1 MIKLFYSYSHKDECF
16 RQEMETHLSI
26 LKQGGLIDEWH
37 DRRIQ
42 PGQEIQAEI
51 DRHLHE
57 SDVIILLISPDF
69 LASTECQKETNK
81 SMDLH
86 DRRQARVVPIIVRPC
101 AWKDHSSKVSALL
114 ALPEDGKPVSE
125 WSSRDKAFVNVY
137 EGIREIAKTIPF
149 SLQKNFKDEITDIE
163 FISKNEKNVNLD
175 DLFVFPDL
183 VHEKERMNAAQG
195 RAGNTRSF
203 RNFSDIWETG
213 RRVIVVGDD
222 KSGKTVICRKL
233 FLDQIQKN
241 IPSILLS
248 GADIKSPFHHEEL
261 VVRKFKEQFKGEY
274 DFWKKQEGKTIII
287 DDFTN
292 DSRPQFID
300 FAKENFTRVL
310 VAMNEDEYLS
320 YFRGDE
326 AFASFEVLSI
336 KPISHVKQ
344 EELIRKWKY
353 LGVSKSQT
361 VTDGVVDQ
369 IEDRLNSIIIHNKV
383 VPRYPFYVLSI
394 LQTYE
399 AFMPQ
404 DLQITSYGHCY
415 QALITANLIRSGVRS
430 DDIDSAFNF
439 LEYFAFEI
447 FRKPN
452 ALRQEQF
459 EDFLKE
465 YKEKYVVRPSVV
477 KRSTGQLKSVVRL
490 EDDGR
495 YGFRYP
501 FAYYFFLGRYLARY
515 YRDCE
520 DLVNN
525 LAEKSYRPQN
535 AFILIFMIHHTQDER
550 LINMLLSR
558 TMTVF
563 DKIEPAT
570 LCAEETKLL
579 EKALEEIPKQIANN
593 QSVES
598 ARRTQREERDRLEL
612 SDDSPKGSEIEEV
625 NDIYRYLKNMEVLGQ
640 ILRNKYGSL
649 SRTKL
654 QEIVTSIG
662 DAGLRMIS
670 IVASRESICGF
681 EDYLIQKAHESEIT
695 NDEKKMIEFLRKL
708 IRPMVFVL
716 IYCLLRRIGE
726 SVRKPELR
734 EVVDDACGEKR
745 TPAYEILRRFFIMDT
760 VDELKE
766 RDVESLVQLHEE
778 FIKKNNAVAARLLS
792 IGVQFYTNTHNI
804 PYKLR
809 QRVCQKLGIPYRV
822 NPPPRRIQSAGSS
835 KK

>member
-1 MIKLFYSYSHKDECF
+1 MIKVFYSYSHRDECF
-16 RQEMETHLSI
+16 RQEMETHLST
-26 LKQGGLIDEWH
+26 LKQDGLIDEWH
-37 DRRIQ
+37 DRKIQ
-42 PGQEIQAEI
+42 PGQEVQAEI
-51 DRHLHE
+51 DRRLHE
-57 SDVIILLISPDF
+57 SDVILLLISSDF
-69 LASTECQKETNK
+69 LASPECQKEMDK
-81 SMDLH
+81 SMELH
-86 DRRQARVVPIIVRPC
+86 DRKQARVVPIIVRPC
-101 AWKDHSSKVSALL
+101 AWNHSKVSALL
-114 ALPEDGKPVSE
+114 ALPKDGEPVSK
-125 WSSRDKAFVNVY
+125 WSSRDEAFMNVY
-137 EGIREIAKTIPF
+137 EGIREVTKAIPF
-149 SLQKNFKDEITDIE
+149 SLRKNFKDVITDIE
-163 FISKNEKNVNLD
+163 FISKNKENVSLD
-175 DLFVFPDL
+175 DIFVFPDL
-183 VHEKERMNAAQG
+183 VHEKERMNVAQG
-195 RAGNTRSF
+195 RTENICSF
-203 RNFSDIWETG
+203 RDFSDVWKTG
-213 RRVIVVGDD
+213 HRVIVVGDD

-233 FLDQIQKN
+233 FLDQIEKD
-241 IPSILLS
+241 IPSILLD

-261 VVRKFKEQFKGEY
+261 VVRKFKEQFKGEF
-274 DFWKKQEGKTIII
+274 DFWKKQEEKTMII

-292 DSRPQFID
+292 DSRLQFID

-310 VAMNEDEYLS
+310 VTMNEDKYLS
-320 YFRGDE
+320 YFRDDK
-326 AFASFEVLSI
+326 AFASFEVFSI

-344 EELIRKWKY
+344 EEIIRKWKY
-353 LGVSKSQT
+353 LGVPKSQT
-361 VTDGVVDQ
+361 ITDGIVDQ

-399 AFMPQ
+399 AFMPR
-404 DLQITSYGHCY
+404 DLPITSHGHCY
-415 QALITANLIRSGVRS
+415 QALITANLIQSGVRG

-447 FRKPN
+447 FRNSN
-452 ALRQEQF
+452 ALRKEQF
-459 EDFLKE
+459 DDFLKDYNRE
-465 YKEKYVVRPSVV
+465 YVVKQSVV
-477 KRSTGQLKSVVRL
+477 KRSTGQSKSVVRL
-490 EDDGR
+490 EDGR

-501 FAYYFFLGRYLARY
+501 FAYYFFLGRYLARCY
-515 YRDCE
+515 QDCE
-520 DLVNN
+520 DLVND
-525 LAEKSYRPQN
+525 LAEKGYRPEN
-535 AFILIFMIHHTQDER
+535 AFILIFIIHHTQDER

-579 EKALEEIPKQIANN
+579 EKALDEIPKQIASN

-612 SDDSPKGSEIEEV
+612 SDDSPKESEIEEV

-670 IVASRESICGF
+670 IVASRERICGF
-681 EDYLIQKAHESEIT
+681 EDYLVQKAREREIT

-708 IRPMVFVL
+708 IRPMIFVL

-726 SVRKPELR
+726 SIRKPELR
-734 EVVDDACGEKR
+734 EVVDDARDEKR
-745 TPAYEILRRFFIMDT
+745 TPAYEILHRFFMMDT

-766 RDVESLVQLHEE
+766 RDVDSLVQLHEE
-778 FIKKNNAVAARLLS
+778 FVKKNNAVAARLLS
-792 IGVQFYTNTHNI
+792 IGVQFYTSTHNI
-804 PYKLR
+804 PYMQR

-822 NPPPRRIQSAGSS
+822 NPPSRRIRSTGIS